1 MKRFGIGLLW
11 GIAGYIV
18 VAVASY
24 FLVLQLSS
32 NQHDRELEAAM
43 TSAFLFGPIGAVVA
57 FILGMIRTGRSSVKS
72 HVDG

>member
-11 GIAGYIV
+11 SIAGYIV

-43 TSAFLFGPIGAVVA
+43 TGAFLFGPIGAVVA
-57 FILGMIRTGRSSVKS
+57 FILGMIRSGRSSVKS